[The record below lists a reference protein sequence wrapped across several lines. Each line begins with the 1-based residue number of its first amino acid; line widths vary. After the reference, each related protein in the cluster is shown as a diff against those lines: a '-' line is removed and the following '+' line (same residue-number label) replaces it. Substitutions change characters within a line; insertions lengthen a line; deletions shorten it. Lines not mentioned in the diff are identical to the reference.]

1 MLLIFKNERH
11 FNMFKWI
18 KYFFIKN
25 EEAVNAKMATDAIF
39 VEGHIKKEIAKAKT
53 NLEKLHFAKLQS
65 ETEIKKVDKNIQSI
79 DDLLESE
86 KTSLKKKLKD
96 LSEEEAK
103 TLAMGIVS
111 RENILNKNKEI
122 KQSLIVAKEEL
133 NRNIMY
139 LDAQIQEAELSL
151 IQARAGLYNRDM
163 TTFKIDLQDFVSDVK
178 NRCDAKINAKTSI
191 SDKAET
197 ASLEQ
202 NADVLLKSLKEENVK
217 GKNKQVNK

>member
-1 MLLIFKNERH
+1 
-11 FNMFKWI
+11 MFKWI

-25 EEAVNAKMATDAIF
+25 EEAVNAKMATDATY

-139 LDAQIQEAELSL
+139 LDTQIQEAELSL
-151 IQARAGLYNRDM
+151 IQVRAGLYNRDM

-178 NRCDAKINAKTSI
+178 NRCDAKINAKKSI

-202 NADVLLKSLKEENVK
+202 SADVLLKSLKEENVK
-217 GKNKQVNK
+217 GKDKQVNK